1 MNIDLTSVRYIMSQI
16 CVILAALSLGFSYLT
31 KDKKNIMILVTMTSV
46 FYGIEYLLLGAF
58 SGTVTNIV
66 SIIRN
71 IWFYE
76 DLKRNKK
83 SSVMSF
89 VVLSLLLV
97 LCGIVFYDNIFSII
111 PIIATL
117 AFTYSVWQDSNKVYR
132 YLAVPTSIMWI
143 VYNVICGS
151 ILGTLA
157 ESSMIVFEII
167 GIIHLHKDSVS
178 ENK

>member
-1 MNIDLTSVRYIMSQI
+1 MNIDLTNARYIMSQMF
-16 CVILAALSLGFSYLT
+16 VILAALSLGFSYLT
-31 KDKKNIMILVTMTSV
+31 KDKKAIMILVTMTSV

-58 SGTVTNIV
+58 SGAITNVV

-76 DLKRNKK
+76 EIRKNKK
-83 SSVMSF
+83 SSVKSL

-97 LCGIVFYDNIFSII
+97 LCGIITYDNIFSII
-111 PIIATL
+111 PIVATVL
-117 AFTYSVWQDSNKVYR
+117 FTYSVWQDSNKVYR
-132 YLAVPTSIMWI
+132 YLAIPTSIMWI

-167 GIIHLHKDSVS
+167 GIIKLGKDNVS
-178 ENK
+178 IDK